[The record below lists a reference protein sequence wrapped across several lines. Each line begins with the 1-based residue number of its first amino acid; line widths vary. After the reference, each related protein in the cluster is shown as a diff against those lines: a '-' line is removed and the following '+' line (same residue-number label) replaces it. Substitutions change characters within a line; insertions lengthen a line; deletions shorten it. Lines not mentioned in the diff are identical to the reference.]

1 MSDLSKLQNGPFRH
15 GRGGLSESERQLE
28 TESIERDRQLR
39 AAILELASEA
49 GVTIGGGGS
58 GSGSSSS
65 SGGRVVA
72 FSSFCERSSGAGFY
86 VPWGTQQEATVGS
99 LDEECLLFPPFASCR
114 ITTVQVMFESAGGA
128 TDVGVRDDAE
138 ADEQVQ
144 NAGTIGA
151 GDLVSVT
158 LNWDWTDGEPKC
170 IYINPTTDPDSVRVQ
185 VYVEEVA

>member
-1 MSDLSKLQNGPFRH
+1 MSLSKLQNAAFRP
-15 GRGGLSESERQLE
+15 GRGGLSDAERQLQA
-28 TESIERDRQLR
+28 ESIDRDQVMR
-39 AAILELASEA
+39 AAILELAASA
-49 GVTIGGGGS
+49 GVAIEGGS
-58 GSGSSSS
+58 SSGSSS
-65 SGGRVVA
+65 GGARVVA
-72 FSSFCERSSGAGFY
+72 FSSFCERSSGTGFY
-86 VPWGTQQEATVGS
+86 VPWGTQQEATVGG

-138 ADEQVQ
+138 VDEQVE

-185 VYVEEVA
+185 VYVEEVAS